1 MAQGWP
7 KVGKR
12 VDDGKHAFS
21 VVEVVSSALGT
32 SNEMRGWGFG
42 GGWRQSARRCGG
54 FSGSGVSI
62 YKGISTQALAFT
74 RGLAVFT
81 PGAAFGLF

>member
-1 MAQGWP
+1 MAQEWP

-21 VVEVVSSALGT
+21 VVEVVSSARGT

-42 GGWRQSARRCGG
+42 GGWRQMPTGCADLLGR
-54 FSGSGVSI
+54 GV
-62 YKGISTQALAFT
+62 
-74 RGLAVFT
+74 
-81 PGAAFGLF
+81 

>member
-1 MAQGWP
+1 MAQEWP

-21 VVEVVSSALGT
+21 VVEVVSSARGT

-42 GGWRQSARRCGG
+42 GGEHPVPNDGGG
-54 FSGSGVSI
+54 F
-62 YKGISTQALAFT
+62 
-74 RGLAVFT
+74 
-81 PGAAFGLF
+81 

>member
-1 MAQGWP
+1 M
-7 KVGKR
+7 

-42 GGWRQSARRCGG
+42 GGWRQMQTGCADYGKHANQRD
-54 FSGSGVSI
+54 
-62 YKGISTQALAFT
+62 
-74 RGLAVFT
+74 
-81 PGAAFGLF
+81 

>member
-42 GGWRQSARRCGG
+42 GGERQAGNYGGG
-54 FSGSGVSI
+54 F
-62 YKGISTQALAFT
+62 
-74 RGLAVFT
+74 
-81 PGAAFGLF
+81 